1 MKHILLNFC
10 LLSLTLYMAL
20 PAQAQMVKPD
30 LQDISRW
37 TVFNRSVEAVN
48 ENGKKTIRFNEKE
61 GDGYMILKG
70 IDFSNGVIEF
80 DVKGKNV
87 VQQSFVGFAFHGKD
101 EKTYEAVYFRPFN
114 FTNPDTARRGRAVQY
129 IAMPDY
135 PWEKLRETFP
145 GKYENKVNP
154 VPDPDGWFHVKIIV
168 EGKKVSAYVNDA
180 AKPSL
185 EIEKLNNTTKGGVA
199 LWVGNN
205 SGGSFANLTIIPTG
219 SGAPIQ

>member
-1 MKHILLNFC
+1 MKLILLNYC

-20 PAQAQMVKPD
+20 PAQAQMIKPD

-37 TVFNRSVEAVN
+37 TVFNRSVESVN
-48 ENGKKTIRFNEKE
+48 EDGKKAVRFNELPGE
-61 GDGYMILKG
+61 GYMILKG

-87 VQQSFVGFAFHGKD
+87 VQQSFVGFVFHGQD

-114 FTNPDTARRGRAVQY
+114 FASPDTARRGHAVQY

-154 VPDPDGWFHVKIIV
+154 VPDPNGWFHVKIIV
-168 EGKKVSAYVNDA
+168 EGKKVSVYLNDA
-180 AKPSL
+180 QKPSL
-185 EIEKLNNTTKGGVA
+185 EVEKLTNTTKGGVG

-205 SGGSFANLTIIPTG
+205 SGGSFANLTITPSG
-219 SGAPIQ
+219 SGSALQ